1 MVTALVTT
9 AVAMDVSVMVAVSTT
24 WEVAVTVRVG
34 KPSRPLV
41 TASLTTLREM
51 EEASVTGQIVS
62 VRTIVSVTRTVERAS
77 AGSEESSAALVG
89 QLVMVGAH
97 EVTVRTAVVRTVR
110 VVSPAAVAVALGA
123 MVLFANEDTA
133 AADDIADEIASA
145 VAEVAAEEATRE
157 AAGEVALRAKEVA
170 EDASELS
177 TDDTADAAED
187 TEEAAE
193 EAGADETTG
202 AALTTSGAELTLAVV
217 FWARRKWRWRGCE

>member
-1 MVTALVTT
+1 M
-9 AVAMDVSVMVAVSTT
+9 AMDVSVMVAVSTT

-41 TASLTTLREM
+41 TASLMTLCEM

-110 VVSPAAVAVALGA
+110 VVSPAAVAVAFGA
-123 MVLFANEDTA
+123 VVLFANEDTA
-133 AADDIADEIASA
+133 AADDTSDEMASA
-145 VAEVAAEEATRE
+145 VAEATAEEAAE
-157 AAGEVALRAKEVA
+157 EVALRAEEA
-170 EDASELS
+170 AGDASELS
-177 TDDTADAAED
+177 ADNTADAAED

-193 EAGADETTG
+193 DAAEEAGADETTG
-202 AALTTSGAELTLAVV
+202 TALTMSGTGLTLAVV
-217 FWARRKWRWRGCE
+217 FWARRKWTWRGCE